1 MELSTNDII
10 ASFIAG
16 EIQEDKLWS
25 YLPQVVESFPESEH
39 PWIAYIIHMK
49 LMQEIRDNKT
59 FGDVLG
65 SEMKNVRFLDFMS
78 YSLEVF
84 SAYDAHEYM
93 EDDILELVDDYE
105 VIKSY
110 LAADDKKS
118 WLAARGTNRM
128 NICRRAK
135 AWGFDMKSMQKSI
148 DSRKEQL
155 FEAAR
160 MKYAGATELLWA
172 SERMKYAGAAVSVA
186 SATKYAFGKM
196 VVDSVDNRF
205 VIEDCSPELAAE
217 LKRLAMK
224 LTGN

>member
-1 MELSTNDII
+1 MEINQSANDII
-10 ASFIAG
+10 ESFIAG

-39 PWIAYIIHMK
+39 PWAAYCIHMK

-59 FGDVLG
+59 FNDDTCAV
-65 SEMKNVRFLDFMS
+65 MKNVRYLDFMS
-78 YSLEVF
+78 HSLEVF
-84 SAYDAHEYM
+84 SAYGAYEYM

-128 NICRRAK
+128 NICRRAR
-135 AWGFDMKSMQKSI
+135 AWGFDMRMMQKSI

-160 MKYAGATELLWA
+160 AAY
-172 SERMKYAGAAVSVA
+172 SGAARSVS
-186 SATKYAFGKM
+186 TKYAFRSM
-196 VVDSVDNRF
+196 TIDSEANRF

-217 LKRLAMK
+217 LKRLALK
-224 LTGN
+224 LTE

>member
-1 MELSTNDII
+1 MEINKSANDII

-16 EIQEDKLWS
+16 AIQEDKLWS
-25 YLPQVVESFPESEH
+25 YLPQVVESFPEPEH
-39 PWIAYIIHMK
+39 PWVAYCIHMA
-49 LMQEIRDNKT
+49 LMRTIRDNKT
-59 FGDVLG
+59 FSDDTCAVL
-65 SEMKNVRFLDFMS
+65 KNVRYLDFMS
-78 YSLEVF
+78 HSVEVF
-84 SAYDAHEYM
+84 SIYGADEYM
-93 EDDILELVDDYE
+93 EDEHLIMLNDYQF
-105 VIKSY
+105 IKSY

-135 AWGFDMKSMQKSI
+135 AWGFDMKLMQKSI

-160 MKYAGATELLWA
+160 ATYAGA
-172 SERMKYAGAAVSVA
+172 SERVA
-186 SATKYAFGKM
+186 SAAKYAFGKM
-196 VVDSVDNRF
+196 VVDSEANRF

-224 LTGN
+224 LTGI